1 MEKNLINQNLELVK
15 VVFAGS
21 VDDGKSTLIG
31 RLFHDTNQIYRD
43 QLAAI
48 KTASARQGSDNLDLS
63 LFTDGLVQER
73 EQKITIDV
81 AHRYF
86 STPFRRF
93 IIADVPGH
101 EEYTRNMVSGSSGA
115 DVAVI
120 LVDAQKGLVE
130 QTKRHLFIVSLL
142 KIPHLLV
149 VINKMDL
156 VAYRQE
162 EFEKIRNDFISF
174 AAKLNI
180 SDLQFIPVSALTGEL
195 IVEQS
200 ERLPWYHGPTVLG
213 FLENLELTSSR
224 NLIDFRFPVQLV
236 LRPDQNF
243 RGYAGTIVSGEIKKN
258 EEVMILPSGKKAKI
272 KSIIADQKETEL
284 AFCPQPVVIELDREI
299 SLNRG
304 EMLVRPNNLCEISQ
318 EFEAMVFWLAKK
330 PARKN
335 QRFLIKQTTKT
346 TTGFFDQVIYQIEIN
361 TLHRKQSQGL
371 AENQVGKVIIKTLE
385 PLLFDPYQKNKATGS
400 FIMIDE
406 ETNNTV
412 GAGIILGSKRNLATT
427 KKELKSRRATA
438 PVLWFTGLSGAG
450 KTTIADRVKEKL
462 EEMGLAVERI
472 DGDDLRQLISSDL
485 GFSAQD
491 RDRNI
496 ARAVYLCQL
505 LSKHG
510 VIVLATFI
518 SPYSKQRE
526 LVKSQVGNFIE
537 IFVNAPLEIC
547 EKRDVKG
554 LYQKARRGEVEYFT
568 GIADGYEKPK
578 NPELELKTDK
588 LTVDQS
594 IDKVIDYLTQNNL
607 I

>member
-427 KKELKSRRATA
+427 KK
-438 PVLWFTGLSGAG
+438 
-450 KTTIADRVKEKL
+450 
-462 EEMGLAVERI
+462 
-472 DGDDLRQLISSDL
+472 
-485 GFSAQD
+485 
-491 RDRNI
+491 
-496 ARAVYLCQL
+496 
-505 LSKHG
+505 
-510 VIVLATFI
+510 
-518 SPYSKQRE
+518 
-526 LVKSQVGNFIE
+526 
-537 IFVNAPLEIC
+537 
-547 EKRDVKG
+547 
-554 LYQKARRGEVEYFT
+554 
-568 GIADGYEKPK
+568 
-578 NPELELKTDK
+578 
-588 LTVDQS
+588 
-594 IDKVIDYLTQNNL
+594 
-607 I
+607 